1 MFAPSNESESVGP
14 RRVIGPSNLPP
25 PVHHMSPMRDS
36 IEAFESSPMPNRMT
50 LPPQASEGTPLEM
63 IPEAAPRRRSP
74 PKQQRQFVNKP
85 FVSPVD
91 PERDAWFHFPESQT
105 SRQFARKGRS
115 QRQSG
120 AGLVPNGEPYSA
132 SATPPPNNTDIRDF
146 LGRGRE
152 QQSAT
157 PATNAAANA
166 DVENVSP
173 DESRREPQ
181 PKGFVKASE
190 LDLASTQFM
199 QPTRAAPASKPR
211 RRRTT
216 DERALQE
223 TSGNGR
229 ANDDESGSEYE
240 DRPRRRRTGES
251 DPKRVRRI
259 KSSTLP

>member
-1 MFAPSNESESVGP
+1 
-14 RRVIGPSNLPP
+14 
-25 PVHHMSPMRDS
+25 MRDS
-36 IEAFESSPMPNRMT
+36 IEALESSPMPDRMT
-50 LPPQASEGTPLEM
+50 LPPQQSSEGTPLEM
-63 IPEAAPRRRSP
+63 IPDAAPRRRSP

-120 AGLVPNGEPYSA
+120 AGLVPNGEPYSS

-152 QQSAT
+152 QQSAI

-181 PKGFVKASE
+181 PKGFVNASA
-190 LDLASTQFM
+190 LDLTSTQSM
-199 QPTRAAPASKPR
+199 QPIRSIPVSKPR

-240 DRPRRRRTGES
+240 NRPRRRRTGES

-259 KSSTLP
+259 KSSTLALEKVPADAQTQSWTASLS

>member
-1 MFAPSNESESVGP
+1 
-14 RRVIGPSNLPP
+14 
-25 PVHHMSPMRDS
+25 
-36 IEAFESSPMPNRMT
+36 
-50 LPPQASEGTPLEM
+50 
-63 IPEAAPRRRSP
+63 
-74 PKQQRQFVNKP
+74 
-85 FVSPVD
+85 
-91 PERDAWFHFPESQT
+91 
-105 SRQFARKGRS
+105 
-115 QRQSG
+115 
-120 AGLVPNGEPYSA
+120 
-132 SATPPPNNTDIRDF
+132 ATPPPNNTDIRAF

-157 PATNAAANA
+157 PATDAANNAAANA

-181 PKGFVKASE
+181 PQGFVKASE

-199 QPTRAAPASKPR
+199 QPTRAAPTSKPR

-259 KSSTLP
+259 KSSTLPLEKVPADAQTQSWIASLSATVDSLAEELQNVEP